1 VISDPIRMVNPDYR
15 HLDWQVRSAT
25 GKLTRRL
32 AKFVAMTLEAPIEP
46 AHGEPF
52 LRRTAA
58 L

>member
-1 VISDPIRMVNPDYR
+1 MVNPDYR
-15 HLDWQVRSAT
+15 HLDGQVRSAT

-52 LRRTAA
+52 LRRKAA